1 MPERH
6 ARTRGL
12 HRLACAMAMICLA
25 CQAFTYAGANA
36 APAKQALATGPAAGN
51 PRWRILVL
59 IYSLTNLSY
68 TDSRGDLHRV
78 AAAMTRRER
87 ERAADATARFF
98 ERDVPVLTS
107 GLMRPLLTIR
117 YPNRALTHLT
127 TFDYCGQ
134 WPSEMDTTPE
144 RDPAFDSVIVIW
156 DSSGI
161 DLTTGL
167 SVDLQ
172 FCSGLAQQ
180 MGAAQTYIAIQVD
193 SVRPDQRNVFK
204 HEWGHSI
211 LFYYEA
217 AGTAP
222 HPAVD
227 NHINE
232 SDHRYVH
239 CRTGEAYILED
250 ESDENPIPNSIYN
263 NETGFSHDY
272 YSGTTA
278 RPEAPDRCL
287 GITPEAWASGGPVT
301 KPAPTPAGANGLPR
315 APTRT
320 DPGTILI
327 PSTGRPRRD
336 AINRQASLPA
346 LPSLPAIPCPE
357 CCNKPNPAPCRPAGW
372 SDCAGRPRA
381 SPPGARLPAR
391 NAHCACRP

>member
-1 MPERH
+1 MNSQDVKNAISGVLVVDKRELHPGVGQAGIEMEPCHQVEPGNRLCGAEADH
-6 ARTRGL
+6 GAQGSFLDQGNLGCHGCFTPSRTVNQRRAVG
-12 HRLACAMAMICLA
+12 RPS
-25 CQAFTYAGANA
+25 CQLD
-36 APAKQALATGPAAGN
+36 PP
-51 PRWRILVL
+51 LVL
-59 IYSLTNLSY
+59 RKLDHAHGGRGAIGIDHVNPVVIVLS
-68 TDSRGDLHRV
+68 
-78 AAAMTRRER
+78 A
-87 ERAADATARFF
+87 
-98 ERDVPVLTS
+98 
-107 GLMRPLLTIR
+107 
-117 YPNRALTHLT
+117 
-127 TFDYCGQ
+127 
-134 WPSEMDTTPE
+134 TPE